1 MSCDSK
7 GICDFFKKYWSIV
20 IVFTAFINNIFYS
33 GFIYSY
39 NLLYLELHNT
49 FNSTATQTGI
59 PGAVSVSLFSGCCIF
74 VTFIF
79 QKIGHQKTI
88 ILGVTLCCLGLL
100 VSSFSQ
106 RITWLYITY
115 GVFYGFGICCIYMS
129 FTDKIMRSFKKRYSS
144 TVTCTAFI
152 GASLGI
158 MLAPVIEWLY
168 KQYKW
173 RVTLR
178 IFSGVFAVI
187 GYSSTL
193 VLVDCESTT
202 HGHYNETEESDDN
215 EEGKQ
220 NKDENNS
227 EHEGRQD
234 EDTNDSIEKLERK
247 EEENSEQSDDNKE
260 NDHNDGEPVMFKEV
274 NHTNDVSND
283 KMYEEPPR
291 VNDVLQDL
299 VTVNDEKHEIST
311 RPTTTMSLYF
321 LKYITVFRR
330 KDFVTALLGVLLTA
344 TAVLFSYIS
353 VGNFLFQKG
362 VEKVNI
368 SIVML
373 WMGFGDVIGRILTA
387 VCSDRLPVSRLCQYA
402 ITDIVAAVTSICLP
416 FISTEKGLTVALFV
430 LSMPRAVLNILP
442 AALSTE
448 ISTDETRPEAM
459 ALVYLMFGI
468 GALIT
473 PYITDSI
480 YDVTGT
486 YDLTWIICTALYVI
500 AAIFLLLALHIKKQN
515 NVLVYDRV
523 EKTEIRPTAEL

>member
-1 MSCDSK
+1 
-7 GICDFFKKYWSIV
+7 
-20 IVFTAFINNIFYS
+20 
-33 GFIYSY
+33 
-39 NLLYLELHNT
+39 
-49 FNSTATQTGI
+49 
-59 PGAVSVSLFSGCCIF
+59 
-74 VTFIF
+74 
-79 QKIGHQKTI
+79 
-88 ILGVTLCCLGLL
+88 
-100 VSSFSQ
+100 
-106 RITWLYITY
+106 
-115 GVFYGFGICCIYMS
+115 
-129 FTDKIMRSFKKRYSS
+129 
-144 TVTCTAFI
+144 
-152 GASLGI
+152 
-158 MLAPVIEWLY
+158 
-168 KQYKW
+168 
-173 RVTLR
+173 
-178 IFSGVFAVI
+178 
-187 GYSSTL
+187 
-193 VLVDCESTT
+193 
-202 HGHYNETEESDDN
+202 
-215 EEGKQ
+215 
-220 NKDENNS
+220 
-227 EHEGRQD
+227 
-234 EDTNDSIEKLERK
+234 
-247 EEENSEQSDDNKE
+247 
-260 NDHNDGEPVMFKEV
+260 
-274 NHTNDVSND
+274 
-283 KMYEEPPR
+283 
-291 VNDVLQDL
+291 
-299 VTVNDEKHEIST
+299 
-311 RPTTTMSLYF
+311 MSLYF

-500 AAIFLLLALHIKKQN
+500 AAIFFLLALHIKKQN

>member
-33 GFIYSY
+33 GFIHSY

-79 QKIGHQKTI
+79 QKIGHQKTV

-227 EHEGRQD
+227 EHECRQD

-247 EEENSEQSDDNKE
+247 EEDNSRQSDGNK
-260 NDHNDGEPVMFKEV
+260 DHDDGEPVMFKEV
-274 NHTNDVSND
+274 DHTNDVSNA
-283 KMYEEPPR
+283 KMT
-291 VNDVLQDL
+291 L
-299 VTVNDEKHEIST
+299 
-311 RPTTTMSLYF
+311 
-321 LKYITVFRR
+321 
-330 KDFVTALLGVLLTA
+330 
-344 TAVLFSYIS
+344 
-353 VGNFLFQKG
+353 
-362 VEKVNI
+362 
-368 SIVML
+368 
-373 WMGFGDVIGRILTA
+373 
-387 VCSDRLPVSRLCQYA
+387 
-402 ITDIVAAVTSICLP
+402 
-416 FISTEKGLTVALFV
+416 
-430 LSMPRAVLNILP
+430 
-442 AALSTE
+442 
-448 ISTDETRPEAM
+448 
-459 ALVYLMFGI
+459 
-468 GALIT
+468 
-473 PYITDSI
+473 
-480 YDVTGT
+480 
-486 YDLTWIICTALYVI
+486 
-500 AAIFLLLALHIKKQN
+500 
-515 NVLVYDRV
+515 
-523 EKTEIRPTAEL
+523 